1 MRDDPSVIALVVRAR
16 AGDRRAWGEIV
27 ERYAP
32 LVWSICRRSG
42 LSEQDAEDVGQ
53 SIWLRLVEQLP
64 ALREP
69 AALPGWLATTTRRE
83 CLRVARRTRRH
94 DQFRESDDRG
104 HPDDEQVL
112 PAEQAL
118 LLAERELALRAAF
131 TQLDPRCQQ
140 LLALLVHD
148 PPVAYADISA
158 RLHMPV
164 GSIGPNR
171 ARCLDKLRR
180 SPLLAALIRAETGYA
195 GGGEQHGQPLVER

>member
-1 MRDDPSVIALVVRAR
+1 MRDDPSVITLVVRAR
-16 AGDRRAWGEIV
+16 EGDRRAWGEIV

-53 SIWLRLVEQLP
+53 GVWLRLVEQLP

-83 CLRVARRTRRH
+83 CLRVRRAARRH
-94 DQFRESDDRG
+94 DPLDGVEDRG
-104 HPDDEQVL
+104 NPDDEWMAA
-112 PAEQAL
+112 AEQAL

-148 PPVAYADISA
+148 PPIAYADISVK
-158 RLHMPV
+158 LNMPV
-164 GSIGPNR
+164 GGIGPNR

-180 SPLLAALIRAETGYA
+180 SPLLAALIRAETGA
-195 GGGEQHGQPLVER
+195 AEGGEQRGQRLVER